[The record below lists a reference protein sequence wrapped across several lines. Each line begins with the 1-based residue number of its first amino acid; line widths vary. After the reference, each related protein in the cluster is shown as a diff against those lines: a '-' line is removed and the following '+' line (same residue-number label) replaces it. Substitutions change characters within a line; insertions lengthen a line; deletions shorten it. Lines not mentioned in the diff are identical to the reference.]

1 MGRPVVVACV
11 DGDGDEHILV
21 TVAEQPTEAY
31 ASKNNKHLGF
41 IRDGKLEVDKK
52 ATVSPSENSSIL
64 TTYALLY
71 EVVQKLP

>member
-1 MGRPVVVACV
+1 MGRPVVVGCV
-11 DGDGDEHILV
+11 DGDEGAHILV

-52 ATVSPSENSSIL
+52 AVVSPSENGSIL
-64 TTYALLY
+64 ATYALLY